1 MLKHYKEGI
10 LEMKKEVF
18 NKLNITIK
26 EKVILFSFIFIIIV
40 SHLLLFGFNLN
51 VFDKFIYF
59 LLIPLT
65 IAFVLV
71 IHELIHILL
80 FKYFGKGQ
88 AKIKIIYDKE
98 LGAIAIYQCNKEV
111 LYSLKEVL
119 AILLTPMLFLTVIGF
134 ILLNLTNNLLFLE
147 LIKLNILVNLAGSSL
162 DFLISLLLLKKYKR
176 NDIKI
181 YFDYKLK
188 EGMELIVNIK

>member
-1 MLKHYKEGI
+1 M
-10 LEMKKEVF
+10 
-18 NKLNITIK
+18 
-26 EKVILFSFIFIIIV
+26 
-40 SHLLLFGFNLN
+40 
-51 VFDKFIYF
+51 
-59 LLIPLT
+59 
-65 IAFVLV
+65 
-71 IHELIHILL
+71 
-80 FKYFGKGQ
+80 
-88 AKIKIIYDKE
+88 
-98 LGAIAIYQCNKEV
+98 
-111 LYSLKEVL
+111 KEVL